1 MEFDLRQL
9 EAFVSVIE
17 YGGFSAAAKALHLS
31 QAAVS
36 ERVANL
42 ESGIGMRLLDRSPRE
57 VRTTSVGERF
67 YMLARQLLEHK
78 QAIGLELSELAG
90 VIRGTLQIG
99 ASNIPG
105 EYLLPSLLPRFCSEY
120 PRVELNLRI
129 HDSAEI
135 MHYVHTGEVEVGLVG
150 IQPVEKY
157 FSVEPLWEDRL
168 LLVVPVDHP
177 LAGRKS
183 VSVNDIG
190 FNPFVMREQGSGTR
204 KLLEEVLALSD
215 IELPPVTAILG
226 STTAVKEAVIGGL
239 GLTIM
244 SERAV
249 SKEVAAGILAAIEL
263 EGLKFQRNFHLIT
276 DKNRTQS
283 PLCKRFIEYLRS
295 CYSKDARA

>member
-1 MEFDLRQL
+1 M
-9 EAFVSVIE
+9 
-17 YGGFSAAAKALHLS
+17 
-31 QAAVS
+31 S

-42 ESGIGMRLLDRSPRE
+42 ENGIGMRLLDRSPRE

-67 YMLARQLLEHK
+67 YQLARQLLEHK
-78 QAIGLELSELAG
+78 QAISLELSELAG
-90 VIRGTLQIG
+90 VIRGTLRIG

-105 EYLLPSLLPRFCSEY
+105 EYLLPSLLSPFCSQH

-135 MHYVHTGEVEVGLVG
+135 MDYVHMGEVEVGLIG
-150 IQPVEKY
+150 TQPVEKY
-157 FSVEPLWEDRL
+157 FSIEQLWEDRL

-183 VSVNDIG
+183 VSVNEVGDA
-190 FNPFVMREQGSGTR
+190 PFILREQGSGTR
-204 KLLEEVLALSD
+204 KLLEEVLALRD
-215 IELPPVTAILG
+215 IELPPVTAVLG

-239 GLTIM
+239 GVTIM

-249 SKEVAAGILAAIEL
+249 SKEVASGILAAIEL
-263 EGLKFQRNFHLIT
+263 EGLKFQRNFLLIT

-283 PLCKRFIEYLRS
+283 PLCKRFIEYLRN
-295 CYSKDARA
+295 CYRNDTRTG